1 MRMIFFFNKSKNG
14 HLYPWNLHPQIQRA
28 EYMQIFIFALGG
40 PETNPL

>member
-1 MRMIFFFNKSKNG
+1 MHGIFFNKSKIG

-28 EYMQIFIFALGG
+28 EYMQISISALG